1 VLGQFLP
8 SVIVV
13 GELVEQDT
21 ADGKAE
27 TDIRPLTESAW
38 LNPVRP
44 IMINRRA

>member
-38 LNPVRP
+38 LNLESSL
-44 IMINRRA
+44 I